1 MIFTLLVSR
10 SCSLLHSTT
19 PYAYI
24 LHTANILDLVVYLRS
39 GQKLGPGLQHNGV
52 MVLRQGEWA
61 MRGRSCH
68 VGGWIKEGVFIVY
81 ERSKVFERC
90 YDVYEWYCVAC
101 ENVQRRA

>member
-1 MIFTLLVSR
+1 MLPS
-10 SCSLLHSTT
+10 SLYDALCIHLAYRKHSS
-19 PYAYI
+19 
-24 LHTANILDLVVYLRS
+24 HHVVYLRS

-90 YDVYEWYCVAC
+90 YDVYEWYYVAC